1 MNSIFKHS
9 KLDEMQEIKQLKI
22 EHYAFWAL
30 FIGLTAAVFVQ
41 VGQQAPFAQYA
52 WELALLGAVSV
63 GSLIANLWCGLWD
76 RTARPT
82 TGTNALAALVSQL
95 LQVCDAPHIALLYT
109 QLTAVRPPIDPAL
122 PQRALLALQARHSSL
137 QTALAAGIPA
147 WTVDETPD
155 CLCLAE
161 TPASPHWRELCD
173 VALTRVLLQ

>member
-82 TGTNALAALVSQL
+82 TGTNALAALV
-95 LQVCDAPHIALLYT
+95 
-109 QLTAVRPPIDPAL
+109 
-122 PQRALLALQARHSSL
+122 
-137 QTALAAGIPA
+137 AAGIAGGMNWYYLPGA
-147 WTVDETPD
+147 AMTAATTW
-155 CLCLAE
+155 
-161 TPASPHWRELCD
+161 
-173 VALTRVLLQ
+173 ALTFALLQAATAIYNKRRRTLDAAAEDNDDCENENHKENTHD